1 MVPAGGDYGLE
12 VVSYLLPP
20 VHEHSCALELVEF
33 IQRNELGLKSGQQ
46 VFAETGRYN
55 RIGTYWERGNQ
66 NEIDLVA
73 VNDLR
78 KEVVFADI
86 KLDSSRINLKAL
98 KEKASKLSDEYKGY
112 KKEWLGLH
120 IQNIR
125 EFLK

>member
-1 MVPAGGDYGLE
+1 MV
-12 VVSYLLPP
+12 
-20 VHEHSCALELVEF
+20 
-33 IQRNELGLKSGQQ
+33 I
-46 VFAETGRYN
+46 FAESGRFN

-73 VNDLR
+73 VNDSR

-86 KLDSSRINLKAL
+86 KLDSSRINLKTL
-98 KEKASKLSDEYKGY
+98 KEKTSKLEDEYKGY

-120 IQNIR
+120 TENIR